1 MRLNKNIIKLT
12 ALILFV
18 VGLAFTAKAQ
28 IKPCPGENSGKR
40 NYAILVRNTQH
51 MQAAL
56 KTASQMKAS
65 GKDYDAFEV
74 VVCGKVVNEL
84 IDKGHKQLPNM
95 LKQAEELE
103 VRFSVC
109 GMSLDK
115 FSISPEQLP
124 EQFELVDNGLIR
136 IFELQENCYYT
147 IEL

>member
-1 MRLNKNIIKLT
+1 
-12 ALILFV
+12 
-18 VGLAFTAKAQ
+18 
-28 IKPCPGENSGKR
+28 
-40 NYAILVRNTQH
+40 
-51 MQAAL
+51 
-56 KTASQMKAS
+56 MKAS

-84 IDKGHKQLPNM
+84 IDKEHKQLPNM